1 MKRKKAAAL
10 KYDSVFSSPTV
21 TAIGFGEI
29 ADKIIEEAEN
39 SNVPVM
45 ENPDLAENLTML
57 SIGQNIPVELY
68 EAVAEIIAFIYSL
81 DNKKK

>member
-10 KYDSVFSSPTV
+10 KYDNVFSSPIV
-21 TAIGFGEI
+21 TAVGFGEI
-29 ADKIIEEAEN
+29 ADRIIKEAEN
-39 SNVPVM
+39 SNVPII
-45 ENPDLAENLTML
+45 ENPALAENLTKL

-81 DNKKK
+81 DKTQ

>member
-10 KYDSVFSSPTV
+10 KYDNVFTSPTV

-29 ADKIIEEAEN
+29 ADRIIKEAEKNNVPIIEN
-39 SNVPVM
+39 TG
-45 ENPDLAENLTML
+45 LTENLTKL
-57 SIGQNIPVELY
+57 PIGQNIPIELY

-81 DNKKK
+81 DSSNK

>member
-1 MKRKKAAAL
+1 MKRKKTAAL
-10 KYDSVFSSPTV
+10 KYDNVFCSPTV

-29 ADKIIEEAEN
+29 ADRIIEEAEN

-57 SIGQNIPVELY
+57 SIGQNIPFELY

>member
-10 KYDSVFSSPTV
+10 KYDNVFSSPTI
-21 TAIGFGEI
+21 TAVGFGEI
-29 ADKIIEEAEN
+29 ADKIIKEAEN

-45 ENPDLAENLTML
+45 ENPALADDLTKL

-81 DNKKK
+81 DKTK

>member
-10 KYDSVFSSPTV
+10 KYDNVFSSPTV

-29 ADKIIEEAEN
+29 ADRIIEEAEN

-45 ENPDLAENLTML
+45 ENPDLAENLAML